1 MWHVCSKGSQTLNKI
16 ASHTHTHTYSGK
28 QRHTHKHSH
37 TLILTQAH
45 SDTPTHS
52 LTQSQYRTHT
62 SLRICRVSTR
72 CKCIATHCCLRSVRP
87 PVRLSACPTR
97 QLQLN
102 NAPII
107 VNNCDRERRLWKWN
121 ENQSFCFNW
130 NFKLNQINFASL
142 NVYHAAL
149 PSSLSAVPHPPFT
162 PISSVCPF
170 RNRFSFCFCCSCCCF
185 SHALFF
191 FIARTCLGQSSL
203 SPPLSPS
210 LLPAPLPPLANWIE
224 LFLSCRSR

>member
-16 ASHTHTHTYSGK
+16 ASHTLRQTKTHPQTLAHTHT
-28 QRHTHKHSH
+28 HS
-37 TLILTQAH
+37 A
-45 SDTPTHS
+45 TPTHS
-52 LTQSQYRTHT
+52 LTQTQYRTHT
-62 SLRICRVSTR
+62 SLRNCRVSTR

-87 PVRLSACPTR
+87 FVRLSACPTR
-97 QLQLN
+97 QLQSN

-149 PSSLSAVPHPPFT
+149 PSSLSALLHPP
-162 PISSVCPF
+162 
-170 RNRFSFCFCCSCCCF
+170 
-185 SHALFF
+185 L
-191 FIARTCLGQSSL
+191 L
-203 SPPLSPS
+203 PS
-210 LLPAPLPPLANWIE
+210 LLSAPFATDFPSAFAALVVVFHTHFS
-224 LFLSCRSR
+224 FL